1 MSSTIT
7 IDEQNQDVS
16 SADHDHHNE
25 PPKGIGRW
33 LFSTNHKDIGTM
45 YLVFS
50 LIMLFLGG
58 GMAMLIRAE
67 LYFPGLQFLEPDL
80 FNNMVTTHA
89 LIMVFGVVMP
99 AAAGMANWMIP
110 LQIGAPDM
118 ALPRLNNLSFW
129 LLPAGAALLILSVI
143 VPFFGG
149 GAPVNTG
156 WTLYPPLS
164 VQAGMGMD
172 LLIFTLH
179 VLGISSI
186 LAAINIV
193 TTVLNMR
200 APGLDMM
207 KLPLFVWAWLFTAIL
222 LIMIMPALAGGV
234 TMLLFDRHFGTS
246 FFDAAG
252 GG

>member
-1 MSSTIT
+1 MSYTT
-7 IDEQNQDVS
+7 TNDTHLDQDTDHHE
-16 SADHDHHNE
+16 ADHHG

-45 YLVFS
+45 YLIFS
-50 LIMLFLGG
+50 LVMLFLGG

-67 LYFPGLQFLEPDL
+67 LYLPGLQFLEPDL
-80 FNNMVTTHA
+80 YNNMVTTHA

-129 LLPAGAALLILSVI
+129 LLPAGATLLIISII

-156 WTLYPPLS
+156 WTLNPSWNGDGLS
-164 VQAGMGMD
+164 DFHPSCFG
-172 LLIFTLH
+172 
-179 VLGISSI
+179 
-186 LAAINIV
+186 
-193 TTVLNMR
+193 
-200 APGLDMM
+200 
-207 KLPLFVWAWLFTAIL
+207 
-222 LIMIMPALAGGV
+222 
-234 TMLLFDRHFGTS
+234 HFIDSGS
-246 FFDAAG
+246 D
-252 GG
+252 